1 MMLLIKSNFLTISV
15 LLFLVGF
22 IGIVVN
28 RRNLIIMLM
37 SIEIMLLGVNLSFIT
52 YSTYL
57 DDLVGLVFV
66 FFILTV
72 AAAESAIGLAIIVV
86 YFRVKSTITMES
98 ISLVKN

>member
-1 MMLLIKSNFLTISV
+1 MLLIKSNFLTISII
-15 LLFLVGF
+15 LFLVGF

-28 RRNLIIMLM
+28 RKNLIIMLM

-52 YSTYL
+52 YSTFL

-86 YFRVKSTITMES
+86 YFRVKSTITVES
-98 ISLVKN
+98 ISLIKN